1 MKLFTDGA
9 SRGNPGEAGGGIV
22 LIDGEHT
29 IEHFKYFGKK
39 TNNQSEYLALIEG
52 LKLAVKQ
59 EAKKLDIF
67 MDSQLIVRQVRG
79 EYKVKNSNMQPLH
92 ADVMGFLERIPS
104 WTITHIKREENKR
117 ADWLSNQ
124 AIDMKEIK

>member
-9 SRGNPGEAGGGIV
+9 ARGNPGEAGGGIV

-29 IEHFKYFGKK
+29 IEHFKYFGIK

-59 EAKKLDIF
+59 GAKKLDIF
-67 MDSQLIVRQVRG
+67 MDSQLVVKQVNG
-79 EYKVKNSNMQPLH
+79 EYKVKNAKMQPLH
-92 ADVMGFLERIPS
+92 ADVMGFLERIS
-104 WTITHIKREENKR
+104 VWTITHIKREDNKR
-117 ADWLSNQ
+117 ADS
-124 AIDMKEIK
+124 